1 MCPNIMSDSVVTSPS
16 DATASRSRRGQS
28 FVEFALVLPL
38 LLVLLLGI
46 ADFGRVFHAGIVVES
61 AARNAA
67 ETASQEYLQL
77 RRNGTPPSTAELDRI
92 AAEAVAAVCEEA
104 QRLPNRV
111 MSGGACVMPMTAV
124 CIHDDP
130 AELTNYGA
138 GCLNGAGAA
147 PAECSALHSGPQ
159 ALWAS
164 GMLPSVEVRVCYRFE
179 TIVNLSG
186 VRLPFGNGLDV
197 GTIWL
202 QRDRVFSVADY

>member
-1 MCPNIMSDSVVTSPS
+1 
-16 DATASRSRRGQS
+16 
-28 FVEFALVLPL
+28 LVLPL

-67 ETASQEYLQL
+67 EAASQEYLQL
-77 RRNGTPPSTAELDRI
+77 RRSGTAPSTAELDRI
-92 AAEAVAAVCEEA
+92 AAEAKAAVCEEA
-104 QRLPNRV
+104 ERLPNRV
-111 MSGGACVMPMTAV
+111 VSSGTCVMPTIAV

-130 AELTNYGA
+130 AELVNYGA
-138 GCLNGAGAA
+138 GCLSGAGSA
-147 PAECSALHSGPQ
+147 PAECTGMHSGPQ
-159 ALWAS
+159 ALWAP

-186 VRLPFGNGLDV
+186 LRLPFGNGLDL

-202 QRDRVFSVADY
+202 QRDRVFTVADY